1 MLCDSGIGLSPF
13 VILHLHLHHGT
24 EFTMPALRSRTR
36 TAAIAVPLAL
46 AGLMATTSGAQAAP
60 VKTYFDCRVG
70 TVTGLAYSTY
80 VDGVAPAHVRPGAT
94 FDVTLDPA
102 PITPNP
108 AYNKEV
114 KNVALQ
120 FKLPAGAKVLSYEVA
135 DRLAAGTPELQID
148 GTKAVL
154 RAAGPY
160 VANAPFDLP
169 KITIKLKAPTTRGTL
184 ETPFGGTSHDDPGF
198 TWTFI
203 SPNWTARPSSPAGP
217 TSRSR

>member
-1 MLCDSGIGLSPF
+1 
-13 VILHLHLHHGT
+13 
-24 EFTMPALRSRTR
+24 MPALRSRTR

-80 VDGVAPAHVRPGAT
+80 VDGVAPATVRPGAT

-135 DRLAAGTPELQID
+135 DGGAAGTPELQID

-184 ETPFGGTSHDDPGF
+184 ETAFGGTSHDDPGF

-203 SPNWTARPSSPAGP
+203 SPNWTGEAQLACWPDQPIAL
-217 TSRSR
+217 TKTLVK